1 MRRAL
6 DTENSSQDRRLW
18 QGALAEPGRNKGCFD
33 RRRSRTRRAR
43 EVWIGWRA
51 HPHARRACR
60 ALAAISYTVTPR
72 LGAQVWWGS
81 GRVRGHVSVRRSH
94 TFSLPLR
101 IAQPTPSSLQPYVSP
116 RRSEGGK
123 TRAKSQDRGVVEREL
138 SASCMYMCTAFIRH
152 RQTQRHHAPATTS
165 QHNTRHLTTPTTTKQ
180 LPRARLYVLELL
192 ADQRLHLCASKVGTC
207 DV

>member
-1 MRRAL
+1 MAER
-6 DTENSSQDRRLW
+6 T
-18 QGALAEPGRNKGCFD
+18 LAEPGRNKGCFD

-101 IAQPTPSSLQPYVSP
+101 IAQPTPSSLQPYVTP
-116 RRSEGGK
+116 HDDRRGVK
-123 TRAKSQDRGVVEREL
+123 RVLKSQNMLRDERRPW
-138 SASCMYMCTAFIRH
+138 SSSSMCTGFIRH
-152 RQTQRHHAPATTS
+152 RRTAPPATTP
-165 QHNTRHLTTPTTTKQ
+165 TTPTTTKQ
-180 LPRARLYVLELL
+180 LPRARLYVLQLL